1 MSKTLQE
8 MTLDF
13 QTRIQD
19 LAYFMWEQAGRQQ
32 GMAVQYWL
40 EAEKQ
45 ALAAMHAA
53 TSHVMSR
60 LEEAAAPV
68 VADAPL
74 AEEAPA
80 PAAAPAAEPAAAATQ
95 TPAAQPSAAPP
106 SPPPVVEEQ
115 VAAVPD
121 PQPASAPPPAAVEE
135 PLPPLSAQ
143 AVPPPAAEAAAASAK
158 PRAPRKPAVRRKS
171 KS

>member
-13 QTRIQD
+13 QTRIQE
-19 LAYFMWEQAGRQQ
+19 LAYSMWEQAGRQQ

-60 LEEAAAPV
+60 LEEAA
-68 VADAPL
+68 PL
-74 AEEAPA
+74 AT
-80 PAAAPAAEPAAAATQ
+80 EPVA
-95 TPAAQPSAAPP
+95 
-106 SPPPVVEEQ
+106 PPVVEEP
-115 VAAVPD
+115 VAPVPD
-121 PQPASAPPPAAVEE
+121 PQPVSAPPPAAVEE
-135 PLPPLSAQ
+135 PLPTLSAQ
-143 AVPPPAAEAAAASAK
+143 AVPPPAAEAAAASAT
-158 PRAPRKPAVRRKS
+158 PRAPRKPAVRR
-171 KS
+171 